1 MPLDFDALST
11 EATPESL
18 KAEMAAHLA
27 EKGLD
32 VDTREGSYTDLL
44 FSEAAYQIYKGLS
57 YHQTLLAA
65 AVPSARATTALTAA
79 VSTPIRMLKERPV
92 SVRESMSRPI
102 QSVPKG

>member
-18 KAEMAAHLA
+18 KAEMAARLA

-65 AVPSARATTALTAA
+65 AVPSPESGPGWINSGPCSAWA
-79 VSTPIRMLKERPV
+79 VPRRP
-92 SVRESMSRPI
+92 RPM
-102 QSVPKG
+102 